1 MADSRQQTADS
12 RIKQL
17 ITCRLL
23 SAVCC
28 LSVVCCLS
36 ANILAQTPPPDPQ
49 KTSPAQ
55 DSGVRKLSRRERKEK
70 IAALSDLYREFLKDV
85 EPIML
90 PTELDTFLML
100 ETDAQREIYITEF
113 WRRRDKAQGT
123 TNHAFK
129 DEYYARLDEA
139 KTRYKYLTSDRARMY
154 LIHGEPGELLQI
166 DCSRLLQPLEIWKYD
181 YIPSLGHNV
190 RMLFYLP
197 HNGFD
202 YRLWNPMG
210 DSNDALAELVS
221 VDVIGGAAGDR
232 TAVAKVFNESAANNG
247 AFVSKIEV
255 TCKNGDEILK
265 AIFQMQFNKT
275 DLPKVY
281 DPPPINEEDV
291 GKILRS
297 VVLRNPNAPKLE
309 GEFGVHYPGKQGSR
323 TDVEMTVLV
332 PKVQLKAA
340 DVAGSQVYSLDVT
353 GEVLK
358 EGKLFENFRY
368 RFDYPA
374 AIKDEKLPIVIDRL
388 VRPADYETR
397 IKITDIHGG
406 GEGIFENKIT
416 VPELF
421 DTPEQMKSKAAAV
434 ATVTQLKDDIV
445 TNQTRL
451 RIVPLPDELLAGVQ
465 HIETIAVGDDI
476 KGVEFD
482 LDGHKVMVKRQPPY
496 TLDLDFGDVPQA
508 RRIRAIALN
517 EKGEPITGD
526 EIIVNTGTDPF
537 RIRITSPRVAVNL
550 HGKTRVE
557 MSVKVPEG
565 KQLEKV
571 ELYLNETRV
580 ATLYDAPFV
589 QTVDITKNEGVGY
602 LRAVATLKDD
612 ATPPIEDVVM
622 INTPQF
628 MEEVNVHLVE
638 LPTTVIVSGHPRNDL
653 PQSAFKV
660 LDDGKPVKVSKF
672 EHVVNLPLSIGVAID
687 SSGSMQPRMAEAQKA
702 GASFFS
708 SVMKP
713 GDKAFVVSFSTEPQ
727 LVQKWSPRLA
737 DVNAGLARLRAEEST
752 ALYDAVVY
760 SLYNFLGVKGQK
772 ALVVITDGKDT
783 SSKFTYDQAIEYA
796 RRAAVPIYGIGI
808 GIRATEVDVRYKFGR
823 FCTETGGNVYYIDN
837 VTDLTRIYNEIQ
849 TELRSQYVLG
859 FYPPDGVKPGS
870 KWREVSVQ
878 VSEGRAKTIRGY
890 YP

>member
-1 MADSRQQTADS
+1 MSGSRQAAGS
-12 RIKQL
+12 RMDRWSMPRL
-17 ITCRLL
+17 LTCCLL
-23 SAVCC
+23 SAACC
-28 LSVVCCLS
+28 LLS
-36 ANILAQTPPPDPQ
+36 SNILAQTNPPDPQ
-49 KTSPAQ
+49 KTPPAQ

-70 IAALSDLYREFLKDV
+70 IAALSDQYRQFLQDV

-100 ETDAQREIYITEF
+100 ETDPQREIYVTEF

-154 LIHGEPGELLQI
+154 LLHGEPNDLI
-166 DCSRLLQPLEIWKYD
+166 KVDCDQLLQPLEIWKYD
-181 YIPSLGHNV
+181 YLPGLGHQV

-197 HNGFD
+197 HNGID

-210 DSNDALAELVS
+210 DTTDALAELVS
-221 VDVIGGAAGDR
+221 VNIVGASVGDR
-232 TAVAKVFNESAANNG
+232 TAVNKVFNESAAG
-247 AFVSKIEV
+247 GGVFVSKIEI
-255 TCKNGDEILK
+255 TCKDGEEILK
-265 AIFQMQFNKT
+265 AIFQMQQNKT

-297 VVLRNPNAPKLE
+297 VVLRNPNAPKLDA
-309 GEFGVHYPGKQGSR
+309 EFAARYPGKQGSR
-323 TDVEMTVLV
+323 TDVELTLLV
-332 PKVQLKAA
+332 PKDQLKIA
-340 DVAGSQVYSLDVT
+340 DVSGSKLYSLDVT

-358 EGKLFENFRY
+358 DGKLFENFRY

-374 AIKDEKLPIVIDRL
+374 DIKDAKLPVVIDRL
-388 VRPADYETR
+388 VRPNDYEAR
-397 IKITDIHGG
+397 IKITDINGG
-406 GEGIFENKIT
+406 AEGVFENKIT

-421 DTPEQMKSKAAAV
+421 DTPEQMKSKATAV
-434 ATVTQLKDDIV
+434 AAVTQLKDDIE

-465 HIETIAVGDDI
+465 HIETIAVGEDI

-482 LDGHKVMVKRQPPY
+482 LDGRKVMVKRQPPY

-526 EIIVNTGTDPF
+526 EVVVNTGTDPF
-537 RIRITSPRVAVNL
+537 RIRITSPRVALNL
-550 HGKTRVE
+550 RGRTRVE

-565 KQLEKV
+565 KQLDKV

-589 QTVDITKNEGVGY
+589 QTVDIPKNEGVGY

-612 ATPPIEDVVM
+612 PTPPIEDVVM
-622 INTPQF
+622 INTPQY

-638 LPTTVIVSGHPRNDL
+638 LPTTVIVNGRPRNDL
-653 PQSAFKV
+653 PESAFKV
-660 LDDGKPVKVSKF
+660 LDEGKPVKVSKF
-672 EHVVNLPLSIGVAID
+672 EHVANLPLSIGMAID

-708 SVMKP
+708 NVMKQ

-752 ALYDAVVY
+752 ALYDAIVY

-772 ALVVITDGKDT
+772 ALIVITDGKDT
-783 SSKFTYDQAIEYA
+783 SSKFTYDQALEYA

-849 TELRSQYVLG
+849 SELRSQYVLG

-878 VSEGRAKTIRGY
+878 VSDGKAKTIRGY